1 MHGCGATMEIY
12 RGHDAGAALS
22 QLCLPAEKCC
32 GMPYCEEFAVHSTQ
46 VEQGKQAK
54 QASRLPRRTDCPSK
68 CRTIPACD
76 VCPDNLA
83 VLCCRSLAASQQ
95 QTDTPWTGTAQ
106 TNGLSEQMQDN
117 PRGIVLSQCTCI
129 SAANEHFLDTIQ
141 LFSSEVLPVSDETN
155 SINSAVEHHVPTSTA
170 CPAVLPCITL
180 FFCEAKAN
188 VVPTLSFKYAD
199 LVR

>member
-68 CRTIPACD
+68 CRTI
-76 VCPDNLA
+76 LA
-83 VLCCRSLAASQQ
+83 VLCCRSVPASLQ
-95 QTDTPWTGTAQ
+95 QTNTSWTPS
-106 TNGLSEQMQDN
+106 NSLVLKFFLSLTR
-117 PRGIVLSQCTCI
+117 PTRSIVLLNIMCPPLQH
-129 SAANEHFLDTIQ
+129 ALQ
-141 LFSSEVLPVSDETN
+141 SSRVSRCFF
-155 SINSAVEHHVPTSTA
+155 ARQRRML
-170 CPAVLPCITL
+170 CPPCPSNTL
-180 FFCEAKAN
+180 
-188 VVPTLSFKYAD
+188 T
-199 LVR
+199 